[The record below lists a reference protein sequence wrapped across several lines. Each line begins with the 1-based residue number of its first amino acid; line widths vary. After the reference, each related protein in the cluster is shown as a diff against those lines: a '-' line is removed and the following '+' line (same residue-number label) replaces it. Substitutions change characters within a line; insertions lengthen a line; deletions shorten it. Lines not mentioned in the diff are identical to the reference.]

1 MIHRESMRRSETAA
15 PAARARGRGVTW
27 MALLALLGLGVS
39 GGFLAGRTWP
49 KAAAQDAVRAG
60 AAPAPADAAASL
72 AAAEDLRERTLALEP
87 FIVNLQGDE
96 VTRYLKLRVALEA
109 ETPEARAELEARLP
123 QVRDGILTVLGTQDV
138 GQATSAEGRTLLKRD
153 LEARLSGLVRSGR
166 VRSVFFTEYVVQ

>member
-1 MIHRESMRRSETAA
+1 MIHREGMRRGEAAA
-15 PAARARGRGVTW
+15 PAAKPRGRGVTW
-27 MALLALLGLGVS
+27 LALLAAVGVCVS
-39 GGFLAGRTWP
+39 GGFLAGRMWP
-49 KAAAQDAVRAG
+49 KAAAQDPPRAG
-60 AAPAPADAAASL
+60 AAPADAAASL
-72 AAAEDLRERTLALEP
+72 VAAQDLRERTLALDP

-138 GQATSAEGRTLLKRD
+138 RQATSVEGRTLLKRD

>member
-1 MIHRESMRRSETAA
+1 M
-15 PAARARGRGVTW
+15 
-27 MALLALLGLGVS
+27 
-39 GGFLAGRTWP
+39 
-49 KAAAQDAVRAG
+49 
-60 AAPAPADAAASL
+60 
-72 AAAEDLRERTLALEP
+72 
-87 FIVNLQGDE
+87 NLQGDE